1 MIKRIKPTTRVM
13 RIEGEIHRLM
23 SEALAQRG
31 ERPDL
36 EGGWIP
42 SVDVYEKKDDL
53 VVEVEVPG
61 FSQSDLRISLHTSRL
76 ELRGAK
82 RENPVSENIRYLRL
96 EREYGKF
103 RRTIP
108 LPCAVLPD
116 KAAAYLENGI
126 LTICLKKM
134 RETRQKEVPVKS
146 PKKHKSSGG

>member
-1 MIKRIKPTTRVM
+1 MVKRIKPTTRVM
-13 RIEGEIHRLM
+13 RIEEEIHRLM
-23 SEALAQRG
+23 SEALSQRR
-31 ERPDL
+31 EWLDL

-42 SVDVYEKKDDL
+42 SVDVYEKESDL

-61 FSQSDLRISLHTSRL
+61 LSRGDLHISLLTSRI

-82 RENPVSENIRYLRL
+82 RENQASKNIRYLRL

-108 LPCAVLPD
+108 LPCAVLQD
-116 KAAAYLENGI
+116 KATAYLENGI

-134 RETRQKEVPVKS
+134 RAGDPKDVPLK
-146 PKKHKSSGG
+146 PQRKHKSGG